1 MLTESQAA
9 IVNDMLQGVVRYGTG
24 KAAQLPGRQVAGK
37 TGTTENYGDAWF
49 VGYTPQ
55 FVAAVWVGY
64 PDKLVPM
71 TTEFHGHPVAG
82 GTFPAL
88 IWKAFMTKAL
98 DQLHLP
104 PESFTPPDYGYASP
118 VTVVNRG
125 GVLERDD
132 GVCHNTVQMQFF
144 SGEGPSKVATCKPNE
159 VEIPEVIGQ
168 SLADAKSRLQAQPL
182 TPVVDLQAREASREA
197 RRRRRAVPREGHRVG
212 ERPRSRSSCRS
223 RRTASCRTSSAC
235 RSTRRAR
242 SWSG

>member
-1 MLTESQAA
+1 
-9 IVNDMLQGVVRYGTG
+9 
-24 KAAQLPGRQVAGK
+24 
-37 TGTTENYGDAWF
+37 
-49 VGYTPQ
+49 
-55 FVAAVWVGY
+55 
-64 PDKLVPM
+64 M

-182 TPVVDLQAREASREA
+182 TPS
-197 RRRRRAVPREGHRVG
+197 
-212 ERPRSRSSCRS
+212 
-223 RRTASCRTSSAC
+223 
-235 RSTRRAR
+235 
-242 SWSG
+242 